1 MLPSARL
8 AAAARVNAARSR
20 GTRIAAAMSG
30 QQRRLTFMRRQGGQL
45 ASGALGALAGFALV
59 GGLLALITFPA
70 LG

>member
-1 MLPSARL
+1 
-8 AAAARVNAARSR
+8 
-20 GTRIAAAMSG
+20 
-30 QQRRLTFMRRQGGQL
+30 MRRQGGQL